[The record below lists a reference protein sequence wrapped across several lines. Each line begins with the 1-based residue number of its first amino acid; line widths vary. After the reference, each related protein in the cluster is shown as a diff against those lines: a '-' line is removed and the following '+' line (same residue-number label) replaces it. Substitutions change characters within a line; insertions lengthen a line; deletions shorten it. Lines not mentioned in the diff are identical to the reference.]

1 MLVPMLTQ
9 PLDECLERIRTRDG
23 DVRAWVQVEPQ
34 PATGQGALDGV
45 PFGAKDII
53 ETTGLRT
60 ELGSPLYAGRIST
73 EDAAIVRELRSRGAL
88 LIGKTATAAF
98 AWKTPAATR
107 NPRNL
112 AHTPGGS
119 SSGSAAAVASGM
131 VPLALGTQTLGSV
144 LRPASYCGVVG
155 FKPTF
160 GLLSLD
166 GVLPCAPSLDTLGFF
181 TSSVADMQS
190 VWNGLGHA
198 TAGATS
204 VSCVRPDPLPPVEPA
219 MAAAFERAINAV
231 RASGIVVRA
240 VDFAALLADLA
251 VAARMV
257 MAYEAAAVHA
267 ERYAQHGDR
276 LLDLA
281 DLVREGRRL
290 TMDDYDVARRVISRG
305 RMRINELYRDA
316 PIVLVPAATGP
327 APLGLGSTGDPAMN
341 APWTA
346 VGVPAI
352 SVPILVGGDELP
364 LGLQLTAARGQDAAL
379 LAAAAEIERILQ

>member
-1 MLVPMLTQ
+1 MLAQ
-9 PLDECLERIRTRDG
+9 PLGECLDRIRARDG
-23 DVRAWVQVEPQ
+23 DVRAWVQVDPQ
-34 PATGQGALDGV
+34 PATGDGVFDGV

-53 ETTGLRT
+53 ETKGLRT

-73 EDAAIVRELRSRGAL
+73 EDAVIVRELRRRGARL
-88 LIGKTATAAF
+88 VGKTATAAF

-119 SSGSAAAVASGM
+119 SSGSAAAVAAGM

-166 GVLPCAPSLDTLGFF
+166 GVLPCARSLDTLGFF
-181 TSSVADMQS
+181 TANVADMRA
-190 VWNGLGHA
+190 VWSGLGHGTAEA
-198 TAGATS
+198 TT
-204 VSCVRPDPLPPVEPA
+204 VSCVRCDPNPLVEPA
-219 MAAAFERAINAV
+219 MAAAFERAVDAIRARGMAV
-231 RASGIVVRA
+231 RR
-240 VDFAALLADLA
+240 VDLAPMLADLVA
-251 VAARMV
+251 AARMV
-257 MAYEAAAVHA
+257 MAYEAASVHA
-267 ERYAQHGDR
+267 ERFEQHGDQ
-276 LLDLA
+276 LADLA

-290 TMDDYDVARRVISRG
+290 TTDDYDVARRVISRG
-305 RMRINELYRDA
+305 RIRLDELYRDS

-346 VGVPAI
+346 LGVPAI
-352 SVPILVGGDELP
+352 SIPMPAGDALP

-379 LAAAAEIERILQ
+379 LAAAARIEQLLRE

>member
-1 MLVPMLTQ
+1 MLTQ
-9 PLDECLERIRTRDG
+9 PLDECLDRIRARDG
-23 DVRAWVQVEPQ
+23 DVRAWVQVDPQ
-34 PATGQGALDGV
+34 PATGEGPLDGV

-53 ETTGLRT
+53 ETRGLRT

-73 EDAAIVRELRSRGAL
+73 EDASIVRELRSRGAL
-88 LIGKTATAAF
+88 LIGKAATAAF

-107 NPRNL
+107 NPRNV

-119 SSGSAAAVASGM
+119 SSGSAAAVAAGM
-131 VPLALGTQTLGSV
+131 VPLALGTQTLGSI

-160 GLLSLD
+160 GLLSLE
-166 GVLPCAPSLDTLGFF
+166 GVLPCARSLDTLGFF
-181 TSSVADMQS
+181 TTNVADMQT
-190 VWNGLGHA
+190 VWGGLGYA
-198 TAGATS
+198 TAAAT
-204 VSCVRPDPLPPVEPA
+204 VATCVRPDPLPPVEPA
-219 MAAAFERAINAV
+219 MAAAFERAVAAIG
-231 RASGIVVRA
+231 ASGIAVRPL
-240 VDFAALLADLA
+240 DFAAVLTDLV

-267 ERYAQHGDR
+267 ERYDQHGDR

-290 TMDDYDVARRVISRG
+290 TLDDYDVARRVISRG
-305 RMRINELYRDA
+305 RARINELYREA

-352 SVPILVGGDELP
+352 SVPMPVADGLP
-364 LGLQLTAARGQDAAL
+364 LGLQLTAARGHDAPL
-379 LAAAAEIERILQ
+379 LAAAAQIEEILRT

>member
-1 MLVPMLTQ
+1 MLTQ
-9 PLDECLERIRTRDG
+9 PLDECLDRIRARDG
-23 DVRAWVQVEPQ
+23 DLRAWVQVDPQ
-34 PATGQGALDGV
+34 PATGDGVLTGV

-53 ETTGLRT
+53 ETRGLRT
-60 ELGSPLYAGRIST
+60 ELGSPLYAGRTST
-73 EDAAIVRELRSRGAL
+73 EDAAIVRELRRRGAL

-119 SSGSAAAVASGM
+119 SSGSAAAVAAGM

-160 GLLSLD
+160 GLLPLD
-166 GVLPCAPSLDTLGFF
+166 GVLPCAKSLDTLGFF
-181 TSSVADMQS
+181 TTDVADVRR
-190 VWNGLGHA
+190 VWAALGHGTDAA
-198 TAGATS
+198 TP
-204 VSCVRPDPLPPVEPA
+204 VSCFVSEPRPDVAPA
-219 MAAAFERAINAV
+219 MAAAFARAVDAI
-231 RASGIVVRA
+231 RASGIAVRS
-240 VDFAALLADLA
+240 VDLTATLSDLA
-251 VAARMV
+251 KAARMV
-257 MAYEAAAVHA
+257 MAYEAAAEHA
-267 ERYAQHGDR
+267 ERYEQHGDR

-290 TMDDYDVARRVISRG
+290 TMDDYDVARRVITRG
-305 RMRINELYRDA
+305 RTRISELYRDA

-346 VGVPAI
+346 LGVPAI
-352 SVPILVGGDELP
+352 SVPMPVGDDLP

>member
-1 MLVPMLTQ
+1 MRMLTQ
-9 PLDECLERIRTRDG
+9 PLDECLDRIRTRDG
-23 DVRAWVQVEPQ
+23 DVRAWVQVDPQ
-34 PATGQGALDGV
+34 PATGEGALSGV

-53 ETTGLRT
+53 ETQGLRT
-60 ELGSPLYAGRIST
+60 ELGSPLYAGRISS
-73 EDAAIVRELRSRGAL
+73 EDAAIIRELRSRGAL
-88 LIGKTATAAF
+88 LVGKTASAAF

-107 NPRNL
+107 NPHNL

-119 SSGSAAAVASGM
+119 SSGSAAAVAAGM

-181 TSSVADMQS
+181 TTNVADMQF
-190 VWNGLGHA
+190 VWSALGQA
-198 TAGATS
+198 TGGEKT
-204 VSCVRPDPLPPVEPA
+204 VTCIRPDPLPPVEPA
-219 MAAAFERAINAV
+219 MAAAFESAIDAIS
-231 RASGIVVRA
+231 ASGIVVRRADLAA
-240 VDFAALLADLA
+240 VLADLV

-257 MAYEAAAVHA
+257 MAHEAAAVHA
-267 ERYAQHGDR
+267 ERYEQHGDR

-290 TMDDYDVARRVISRG
+290 TMDDYDVARRVISHG
-305 RMRINELYRDA
+305 RVRINELYRDA

-346 VGVPAI
+346 LGVPAI
-352 SVPILVGGDELP
+352 SVPMRVGDGLP

-379 LAAAAEIERILQ
+379 LAAAAQIERILQ

>member
-1 MLVPMLTQ
+1 LLTQ
-9 PLDECLERIRTRDG
+9 PLDECLDRIRAHDG
-23 DVRAWVQVEPQ
+23 DVRAWVQVDPQ
-34 PATGQGALDGV
+34 PATGEGALDGV

-53 ETTGLRT
+53 ETKGLRT

-73 EDAAIVRELRSRGAL
+73 EDAAIVRELRSRGAVL
-88 LIGKTATAAF
+88 LGKTATAAF

-107 NPRNL
+107 NPRNV

-119 SSGSAAAVASGM
+119 SSGSAAAVAAGM
-131 VPLALGTQTLGSV
+131 VPLALGTQTLGSI

-160 GLLSLD
+160 GLLSLE

-181 TSSVADMQS
+181 TTNVADMRS

-198 TAGATS
+198 TADAKT
-204 VSCVRPDPLPPVEPA
+204 VSCMRPNPLPPVEPA
-219 MAAAFERAINAV
+219 MASAFERAIDAIS
-231 RASGIVVRA
+231 ASGIAVRP
-240 VDFAALLADLA
+240 VDLA
-251 VAARMV
+251 AILTDLVAAARMV

-267 ERYAQHGDR
+267 ERYEQYGDR

-290 TMDDYDVARRVISRG
+290 TMDDYDIARRVISRG
-305 RMRINELYRDA
+305 RVRISELYRDA
-316 PIVLVPAATGP
+316 PILLVPAATGP
-327 APLGLGSTGDPAMN
+327 APPGLTSTGDPAMN

-346 VGVPAI
+346 LGVPAI
-352 SVPILVGGDELP
+352 SVPMPVGDDLP
-364 LGLQLTAARGQDAAL
+364 LGLQLTAARGEDAAL
-379 LAAAAEIERILQ
+379 LAAAAQIERILQ